1 MAPVSRT
8 PQRERRAR
16 TRAALLRAAG
26 RVFAEHGFHQATLEA
41 VAAAAG
47 VSKGALYH
55 YFPSKEQLFLALLED
70 RLGAGLSDIEA
81 VIGERG
87 SDSEQLGAAVETF
100 LRRIN
105 SDPRWLPLL
114 LEFLAYGS
122 RDPAAKARIT
132 EHFLRPAREAP
143 ARTARSLGIP
153 ESEGALLSPDELGLT
168 IAALTNGLAIERA
181 FDPGVVPKDLLARL
195 FIVLRAG
202 LSATANTATASKRTS
217 KLTTTHRG
225 SDA

>member
-1 MAPVSRT
+1 MAPASRT

-41 VAAAAG
+41 VAARAG
-47 VSKGALYH
+47 VSKGALFH
-55 YFPSKEQLFLALLED
+55 YFPTKEQLFLALLED
-70 RLGAGLSDIEA
+70 RLGAGLDDVEA
-81 VIGERG
+81 VVAERG
-87 SDSEQLGAAVETF
+87 TDSSHLGAATDTF

-122 RDPAAKARIT
+122 RDPAAKAEII

-143 ARTARSLGIP
+143 ARAARSIGIP
-153 ESEGALLSPDELGLT
+153 ESELLSHDELGLT
-168 IAALTNGLAIERA
+168 LAALVNGLAIERA
-181 FDPGVVPKDLLARL
+181 FDPEEVPTDLLPRL
-195 FIVLRAG
+195 FVILRAG
-202 LSATANTATASKRTS
+202 LSATANTPTESS
-217 KLTTTHRG
+217 
-225 SDA
+225 

>member
-1 MAPVSRT
+1 MPPVART

-16 TRAALLRAAG
+16 TRAALLRSAG

-41 VAAAAG
+41 VAAEAG

-81 VIGERG
+81 VIAERG
-87 SDSEQLGAAVETF
+87 TESKHLGAAIETF

-105 SDPRWLPLL
+105 RDSRWLPLL
-114 LEFLAYGS
+114 LEFLAYGT
-122 RDPAAKARIT
+122 RDPAAKTAIT

-143 ARTARSLGIP
+143 ARTARGLGIP
-153 ESEGALLSPDELGLT
+153 ESELLSHDELGLVL
-168 IAALTNGLAIERA
+168 AALVNGLAIERA
-181 FDPGVVPKDLLARL
+181 FDPGAVPEDLLPRL
-195 FIVLRAG
+195 FIILREG
-202 LSATANTATASKRTS
+202 LTATAK
-217 KLTTTHRG
+217 TTTE
-225 SDA
+225 SS